1 MAVTWQLHYWCRKP
15 NQQTGR
21 GEGTALSSGPPFWG
35 LEFRE
40 TVASSSPVG
49 LQGWA
54 GLVSGFLILWG
65 LEKSGGISR
74 KNRRGVRRKGTSLTS
89 GRRVVAAQTYTPTH
103 IFTISFFLQ
112 FSSVQS
118 LSRLSDSLRPHESQ
132 HARPPCPSPTPG
144 VHSDSRPLSQ

>member
-1 MAVTWQLHYWCRKP
+1 M
-15 NQQTGR
+15 
-21 GEGTALSSGPPFWG
+21 TALFPGSQFWG

-65 LEKSGGISR
+65 LKKSGRISR

-89 GRRVVAAQTYTPTH
+89 GRHVVAAQTYTPTHH

-112 FSSVQS
+112 FSSVQL
-118 LSRLSDSLRPHESQ
+118 LSRVRLF
-132 HARPPCPSPTPG
+132 ATP
-144 VHSDSRPLSQ
+144 